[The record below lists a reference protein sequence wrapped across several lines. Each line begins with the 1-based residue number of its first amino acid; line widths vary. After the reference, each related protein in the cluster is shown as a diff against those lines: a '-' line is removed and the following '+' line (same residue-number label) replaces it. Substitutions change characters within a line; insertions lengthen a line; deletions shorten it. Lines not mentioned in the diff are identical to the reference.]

1 MQDDKTDGLDW
12 LDIARRLK
20 AISQAGKFFAKDPF
34 ERERHED
41 IEAICA
47 EIVAG
52 RTKTPRSD
60 VLKLLQQDSGYPTP
74 KVDSRGVIFR
84 DDKIL
89 LVLVIEDGGWTLP
102 GGWCDQGMTPSQ
114 NVAREVW
121 EESGF
126 EVRVVR
132 PLAIYDRDNQG
143 HTPPYLYSIY
153 KLFFLCEITG
163 GQPTTSNETSDVR
176 FFAMNEIPPLSKGRT
191 LERQLHRFYE
201 QYKTGDLTVDFD

>member
-1 MQDDKTDGLDW
+1 MQDKPIESFDW
-12 LDIARRLK
+12 FEIAKRLK
-20 AISQAGKFFAKDPF
+20 AISQAGKFFAKDEY
-34 ERERHED
+34 ERKRHED

-47 EIVAG
+47 QIFARHTDLTADTVV
-52 RTKTPRSD
+52 R
-60 VLKLLQQDSGYPTP
+60 LLQQDMGYPTP
-74 KVDSRGVIFR
+74 KVDCRGVAFQ
-84 DDKIL
+84 DDKVL
-89 LVLVIEDGGWTLP
+89 LVLESEDGGWTLP

-114 NVAREVW
+114 NVAREFW

-132 PLAIYDRDNQG
+132 PLAVYDRNNQG
-143 HTPPYLYSIY
+143 HTPPYPFSIY

-163 GQPTTSNETSDVR
+163 GTAKTSNETSDVR

-191 LERQLHRFYE
+191 LEHQLYRFYE